1 MGIAI
6 TYVAQCI
13 LLHVQN
19 KNKNVAL
26 PPLLQFGP
34 LQLST
39 ERIYKKKVSYNMKK
53 VASATL

>member
-39 ERIYKKKVSYNMKK
+39 ERIYKKKV
-53 VASATL
+53 